1 MKETSLDDLHSRWL
15 KDRPGYK
22 VAYEVLEGEF
32 SAPVDD
38 DHTEEKPR
46 LKRLL
51 QEPSVFE

>member
-38 DHTEEKPR
+38 SGSRAR
-46 LKRLL
+46 LSLF
-51 QEPSVFE
+51 PPFNIYDSP